1 MTQVSLSLLHRDV
14 SRAGF
19 HLFDWGENAPLE
31 SLALRLGRPVASVP
45 GRPPVDVLVPKTRED
60 SQPGTLS
67 FMHGTDAFPF
77 HTETAHWRAPV
88 DWVIL
93 KCVNPGAGSR
103 PTLLIDGLNLGLE
116 DAEIRRLTQSL
127 MVVKNGSKSFLAPL
141 VTRESERLS
150 FRYDLACMKPA
161 SNGDKTALH
170 LLGQGLMHATKTD
183 ITWKAGQCLIFD
195 NRRMLH
201 SRAGSSI
208 ADPDRRLERIYV
220 VKMRSY

>member
-1 MTQVSLSLLHRDV
+1 MARVSLPLLHHDV
-14 SRAGF
+14 SRVGF
-19 HLFDWGENAPLE
+19 HLFDWGESAPLE

-45 GRPPVDVLVPKTRED
+45 GRPAVDVLVPKTRED

-67 FMHGTDAFPF
+67 FMHGTDVFPF
-77 HTETAHWRAPV
+77 HTETAHWRDPV

-93 KCVNPGAGSR
+93 KCVNPGAGNR
-103 PTLLIDGLNLGLE
+103 PTLLIDGWDLGLE
-116 DAEIRRLTQSL
+116 DDESRRLTQSL

-141 VTRESERLS
+141 VTRESERPS
-150 FRYDLACMKPA
+150 FRYDPACMKPA
-161 SNGDKTALH
+161 SNGDKAVLNI
-170 LLGQGLMHATKTD
+170 LEQGLMDATQTD
-183 ITWKAGQCLIFD
+183 IMWKAGQCLIFD

-220 VKMRSY
+220 VKMRS